1 LIAFGTHESDGF
13 SAMVEFT
20 APVFWGFLCLV
31 GLSLFRLRLREPLK
45 PKTFTVPL
53 YPVTP
58 AIFCLACAYLTYS
71 SISYAIS
78 QNAVHI
84 SLLVL
89 ISGGFFLVIIHF
101 REKYHTKKNIG
112 FNSESA

>member
-1 LIAFGTHESDGF
+1 
-13 SAMVEFT
+13 
-20 APVFWGFLCLV
+20 
-31 GLSLFRLRLREPLK
+31 
-45 PKTFTVPL
+45 
-53 YPVTP
+53 
-58 AIFCLACAYLTYS
+58 LACAYLTYS

-101 REKYHTKKNIG
+101 REKYHTKKTIG
-112 FNSESA
+112 FNSERA